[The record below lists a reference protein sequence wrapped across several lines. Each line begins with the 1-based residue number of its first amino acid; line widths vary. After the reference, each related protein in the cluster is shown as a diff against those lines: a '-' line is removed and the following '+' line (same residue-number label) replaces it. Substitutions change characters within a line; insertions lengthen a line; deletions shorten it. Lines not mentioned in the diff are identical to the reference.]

1 LKGVGRLIKLYGVA
15 ISNYF
20 SAAKA
25 AFIEK
30 QIPFEEIKVFPSQ
43 KPEVLAES
51 HMGKVPWI
59 DVDGEILTELNVIF
73 DYLED
78 SQLKFPM
85 YPSDPFERAKV
96 KELIR
101 IVELYIDAP
110 ARRHVGATYFGAPVE
125 PTAFKEVRPVVENGL
140 RALLKVAKFD
150 PYIAGENFTFADIAA
165 YFHINFAQMN
175 MVKIYDWDMVSDT
188 TPLADYLQLVG
199 KRPSVKETNRI
210 MQLEFRKMAS

>member
-1 LKGVGRLIKLYGVA
+1 LEGVGRLIKLYGVA

-20 SAAKA
+20 SATKA

-125 PTAFKEVRPVVENGL
+125 PAAFKEVRSVVENGL

-150 PYIAGENFTFADIAA
+150 QYIAGENFTFADIAA

-175 MVKIYDWDMVSDT
+175 MVKIYDWDMISDT
-188 TPLADYLQLVG
+188 APLADYLQLVG
-199 KRPSVKETNRI
+199 QRPSVKETNRI
-210 MQLEFRKMAS
+210 MQLEFSKMAS

>member
-1 LKGVGRLIKLYGVA
+1 MIKLYGVA

-20 SAAKA
+20 SATKA